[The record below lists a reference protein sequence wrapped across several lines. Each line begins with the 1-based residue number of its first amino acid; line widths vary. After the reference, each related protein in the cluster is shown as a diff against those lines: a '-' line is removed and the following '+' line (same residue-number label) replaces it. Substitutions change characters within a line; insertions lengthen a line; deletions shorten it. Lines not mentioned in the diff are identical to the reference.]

1 MSRKDGT
8 GGRFLRAAERQANCA
23 ICGRPIVPGSGRY
36 RTEEG
41 DVHEE
46 CYKKRYGRK
55 PPLKACP
62 PLSEATDRIYPVIA
76 IPISLPT
83 P

>member
-1 MSRKDGT
+1 MTADEET
-8 GGRFLRAAERQANCA
+8 QTNCA

-46 CYKKRYGRK
+46 CYQKRYGKK
-55 PPLKACP
+55 PPGKA
-62 PLSEATDRIYPVIA
+62 
-76 IPISLPT
+76 
-83 P
+83 

>member
-1 MSRKDGT
+1 MVIDDDPRVSPTMDAVMTADEKT
-8 GGRFLRAAERQANCA
+8 QANCV

-46 CYKKRYGRK
+46 CYEKRYGKK
-55 PPLKACP
+55 PSL
-62 PLSEATDRIYPVIA
+62 EA
-76 IPISLPT
+76 
-83 P
+83 

>member
-1 MSRKDGT
+1 MLVRDKPN
-8 GGRFLRAAERQANCA
+8 GRNWRTFVMTADEESQANCA

-46 CYKKRYGRK
+46 CYEKRYGKK
-55 PPLKACP
+55 PPRKA
-62 PLSEATDRIYPVIA
+62 
-76 IPISLPT
+76 
-83 P
+83 

>member
-1 MSRKDGT
+1 MTADEES
-8 GGRFLRAAERQANCA
+8 QANCA

-46 CYKKRYGRK
+46 CYEKRYGKK
-55 PPLKACP
+55 PPRKA
-62 PLSEATDRIYPVIA
+62 
-76 IPISLPT
+76 
-83 P
+83 